1 MGEKKIK
8 IIKKILYLILSI
20 ILAFVINSNTHI
32 ISLNLGLN
40 YNSLKNLTSFLFMIL
55 LSYLFIKNL
64 PELISDLFTE
74 LLIPLLKKNKGK
86 IKEKI
91 STSKGKFEFILGIV
105 GTVFIFYNIFPGIFE
120 ISESLIMKIITTI
133 IIIFITYNIFSNLTV
148 LFTILFLI
156 LSMTIAINLLEIGS
170 TKEELIKALLIF
182 PFAFGLSIFLS
193 FKFEKLTNYIFRIK
207 AIEENQ

>member
-1 MGEKKIK
+1 M
-8 IIKKILYLILSI
+8 
-20 ILAFVINSNTHI
+20 
-32 ISLNLGLN
+32 
-40 YNSLKNLTSFLFMIL
+40 
-55 LSYLFIKNL
+55 
-64 PELISDLFTE
+64 
-74 LLIPLLKKNKGK
+74 
-86 IKEKI
+86 
-91 STSKGKFEFILGIV
+91 

-120 ISESLIMKIITTI
+120 SSEGLIMKIITTS

-207 AIEENQ
+207 AIEEN

>member
-1 MGEKKIK
+1 
-8 IIKKILYLILSI
+8 
-20 ILAFVINSNTHI
+20 
-32 ISLNLGLN
+32 
-40 YNSLKNLTSFLFMIL
+40 MIL